1 MRWVETGRKEKKKTA
16 QGAGKEEVL
25 RNEGRAQV
33 RGPLAQG
40 APWKGAIQGGGS
52 LKKGRVS
59 GRRRALGF
67 KVR

>member
-1 MRWVETGRKEKKKTA
+1 MGGNRKKRKKTA

-33 RGPLAQG
+33 RGPLAHG
-40 APWKGAIQGGGS
+40 APWKGAIGGGRS
-52 LKKGRVS
+52 LEKGGAS
-59 GRRRALGF
+59 GRRRVLGF